1 MKKINKNSLFRH
13 QNWKYDLI
21 WGYLKKLEKMWK
33 MAEKT
38 GKEKKVHLELS
49 FRELKIDWMLINWPF
64 DDENMKGDHHMEI
77 FQGLQR
83 LAGLVCAQVLPEQ
96 ALTLHHALLIAQM
109 RTSKHPQLCFHGS
122 IRWAAVAAIKIRFE
136 MNIYT
141 FHIFIFIQVQI
152 VNSLLEYS

>member
-1 MKKINKNSLFRH
+1 MKVWFDMRLFEEIRGNVTGNGKWQGKKNF
-13 QNWKYDLI
+13 
-21 WGYLKKLEKMWK
+21 LK
-33 MAEKT
+33 
-38 GKEKKVHLELS
+38 ELS
-49 FRELKIDWMLINWPF
+49 LRELKIDWMLINWPF

-141 FHIFIFIQVQI
+141 FHIFIFI
-152 VNSLLEYS
+152 